1 MLGFALVLAA
11 RLHHL
16 ALVRY
21 AMVRRPVLLL
31 SLLAVVTALS
41 GCPKSTPKYA
51 TVADARKAILEA
63 RDEAK
68 AARDAKDAAKALAA
82 AARAKDALAQAE
94 ALQGP
99 RTTTEPAPDPLAD
112 VRKAAREA
120 RDLGQETDE
129 RVRLAAQLSGLKASL
144 YRGARGVA
152 VSGFF
157 QGLGLAA
164 QQADARGLAALPAPV
179 QSNALVAAHWAEQ
192 SLGRKPLA
200 DGSPD
205 WKGIAKDM
213 ETFAGAPPAD
223 LGITLAVGFCVIG
236 KTGLA
241 LIEAE
246 AVDPTTEKDPVKRLP
261 LHLVRAFA
269 RNGNGY
275 RRLAILEVEEGM
287 AAARVPTGED
297 APVVAGVTVTGAEV
311 VGGMHLLL
319 GAFYLHEKDL
329 AAADREAALALQA
342 WPENPVG
349 EFITGERLLA
359 SGEREKAAA
368 CVESAARGQGKDA
381 EWLAADLAARA
392 RAIRDGEASA
402 DDGLLGDPT
411 FLAKVGL
418 VALWRAAE
426 RSPEAAAAKARV
438 QRAQDAANDLL
449 SRVPGLGSGEGDVA
463 PVTSTG
469 R

>member
-1 MLGFALVLAA
+1 
-11 RLHHL
+11 
-16 ALVRY
+16 
-21 AMVRRPVLLL
+21 MVQRPVLLL
-31 SLLAVVTALS
+31 SVAAVVAALS

-51 TVADARKAILEA
+51 TLADARAAVLEA

-68 AARDAKDAAKALAA
+68 AARDAKDATKALAA

-99 RTTTEPAPDPLAD
+99 PPTTTTTERAPDALAD

-144 YRGARGVA
+144 YRGVRGVA
-152 VSGFF
+152 VTGLFK
-157 QGLGLAA
+157 GLGLAA

-192 SLGRKPLA
+192 SLGRRPLA
-200 DGSPD
+200 DGTPD
-205 WKGIAKDM
+205 WKGISADM
-213 ETFAGAPPAD
+213 DTFAGAPPAD
-223 LGITLAVGFCVIG
+223 LGLTLAVGFCLIG
-236 KTGLA
+236 KSGLA

-246 AVDPTTEKDPVKRLP
+246 AIDPSTERDPLKRLP
-261 LHLVRAFA
+261 LHLVRGFA
-269 RNGNGY
+269 RNSNGY

-287 AAARVPTGED
+287 AAANVPTGAD
-297 APVVAGVTVTGAEV
+297 APIVAGVPVTGAEV

-368 CVESAARGQGKDA
+368 CVESAAKGQGKDA

-402 DDGLLGDPT
+402 DDGLLGNPT

-426 RSPEAAAAKARV
+426 RSPEAARAKAQV
-438 QRAQDAANDLL
+438 QRAQTAASDLL
-449 SRVPGLGSGEGDVA
+449 ARVPGLGSGEGDVA
-463 PVTSTG
+463 QVTTASPSG